1 MGVLILNILKIA
13 GLILLF
19 LILFLLLV
27 LFLILFVPIR
37 YRIRAQRDAQTAQEI
52 PVDAKIK
59 VTWLLHAVSAA
70 FHYPTEAYLRVKVL
84 GITIFRSDRKKEDKK
99 KKTKKKTPEKEAA
112 ASVQKPE
119 EKSAE
124 ETIRKEEEKP
134 PKASDTSG
142 EEKKIDLN
150 PEQASGEAPKE
161 EEKRTIAGFFSSL
174 FRILRNIKYTIL
186 KIYDKIKHIVRNI
199 RYYLAV
205 IKSETFQRAYK
216 VCSTQ
221 IVRLLKG
228 ILPKKL
234 EGTLRIGTGDPAGT
248 GQVMAVYGILY
259 PLLGDNIAITPDFEE
274 QVIEGRLNIKGKITV
289 FCILKTAWIIYFNK
303 DLRRVIK
310 LFKREAA

>member
-37 YRIRAQRDAQTAQEI
+37 YRIRAQRDARTAQEI

-70 FHYPTEAYLRVKVL
+70 FHYPAEAYLRVKVL
-84 GITIFRSDRKKEDKK
+84 GITIFRSDQKKEEKK
-99 KKTKKKTPEKEAA
+99 KETKKKTPEKEAA

-119 EKSAE
+119 EK
-124 ETIRKEEEKP
+124 
-134 PKASDTSG
+134 
-142 EEKKIDLN
+142 
-150 PEQASGEAPKE
+150 
-161 EEKRTIAGFFSSL
+161 RTIAGFFGSL

-234 EGTLRIGTGDPAGT
+234 EGTLRIGTGDPAST

-303 DLRRVIK
+303 DLRRVMK

>member
-37 YRIRAQRDAQTAQEI
+37 YRIRAQRDARTAQEI

-70 FHYPTEAYLRVKVL
+70 FHYPAEAYLRVKVL
-84 GITIFRSDRKKEDKK
+84 GITIFRSDQKKEDKK
-99 KKTKKKTPEKEAA
+99 KETKKKTPEKEAA

-134 PKASDTSG
+134 PKAADTSG
-142 EEKKIDLN
+142 DEKKIDLN
-150 PEQASGEAPKE
+150 PEQASGGASK
-161 EEKRTIAGFFSSL
+161 EEKRTIAGFFGSF

-234 EGTLRIGTGDPAGT
+234 EGTLRIGTGDPAST

-274 QVIEGRLNIKGKITV
+274 PVIEGRLNIKGKITV

-303 DLRRVIK
+303 DSRRVMK

>member
-84 GITIFRSDRKKEDKK
+84 GITIFRSDRKK
-99 KKTKKKTPEKEAA
+99 KEAA

-150 PEQASGEAPKE
+150 PEQASGEAPK

-234 EGTLRIGTGDPAGT
+234 EGTLRIGTGDPAST

>member
-37 YRIRAQRDAQTAQEI
+37 YRIRAQRDARTAQEI

-70 FHYPTEAYLRVKVL
+70 FHYPAEAYLLVKVL
-84 GITIFRSDRKKEDKK
+84 GITIFRSDQKKEDKK
-99 KKTKKKTPEKEAA
+99 KETKKKTPEKEAA

-134 PKASDTSG
+134 PKAADTSG

-150 PEQASGEAPKE
+150 PEQASGGASK
-161 EEKRTIAGFFSSL
+161 EEKRTIAGFFGSL

-221 IVRLLKG
+221 IVRLLKE

-234 EGTLRIGTGDPAGT
+234 EGTLRIGTGDPAST

-303 DLRRVIK
+303 DLRRVMK

>member
-37 YRIRAQRDAQTAQEI
+37 YRIRAQRDARTAQEI

-70 FHYPTEAYLRVKVL
+70 FHYPAEAYLRVKVL
-84 GITIFRSDRKKEDKK
+84 GITIFRSDQKKEDKK
-99 KKTKKKTPEKEAA
+99 KETKKKTPEKEAA

-134 PKASDTSG
+134 PKAADTSG

-150 PEQASGEAPKE
+150 PEQASGGASK
-161 EEKRTIAGFFSSL
+161 EEKRTIAGFFGSL

-234 EGTLRIGTGDPAGT
+234 EGTLRIGIGDPAST

-303 DLRRVIK
+303 DLRRVMK

>member
-1 MGVLILNILKIA
+1 M
-13 GLILLF
+13 
-19 LILFLLLV
+19 
-27 LFLILFVPIR
+27 
-37 YRIRAQRDAQTAQEI
+37 
-52 PVDAKIK
+52 
-59 VTWLLHAVSAA
+59 
-70 FHYPTEAYLRVKVL
+70 
-84 GITIFRSDRKKEDKK
+84 
-99 KKTKKKTPEKEAA
+99 
-112 ASVQKPE
+112 QKPE

-134 PKASDTSG
+134 PKAADTSG

-150 PEQASGEAPKE
+150 PEQASGGASK
-161 EEKRTIAGFFSSL
+161 EEKRTIAGFFGSL

-234 EGTLRIGTGDPAGT
+234 EGTLRIGTGDPAST

-303 DLRRVIK
+303 DLRRVMK

>member
-1 MGVLILNILKIA
+1 M
-13 GLILLF
+13 
-19 LILFLLLV
+19 
-27 LFLILFVPIR
+27 
-37 YRIRAQRDAQTAQEI
+37 
-52 PVDAKIK
+52 
-59 VTWLLHAVSAA
+59 HAVSAA
-70 FHYPTEAYLRVKVL
+70 FHYPAEAYLRVKVL
-84 GITIFRSDRKKEDKK
+84 GITIFRSDQKKEDKK
-99 KKTKKKTPEKEAA
+99 KETKKKTPEKEAA

-134 PKASDTSG
+134 PKAADTSG
-142 EEKKIDLN
+142 DEKKIDVN
-150 PEQASGEAPKE
+150 PEQASGGASK
-161 EEKRTIAGFFSSL
+161 EEKRTIAGFFGSL

-234 EGTLRIGTGDPAGT
+234 EGTLRIGTGDPAST

-274 QVIEGRLNIKGKITV
+274 PVIEGRLNIKGKITV

-303 DLRRVIK
+303 DLRRVMK

>member
-37 YRIRAQRDAQTAQEI
+37 YRIRAQRDARTVQEI

-70 FHYPTEAYLRVKVL
+70 FHYPAEAYLRVKVL
-84 GITIFRSDRKKEDKK
+84 GITIFRSDQKKEDKK
-99 KKTKKKTPEKEAA
+99 KETKKKTPEKEAA

-124 ETIRKEEEKP
+124 ETIRKEEEKT
-134 PKASDTSG
+134 PKAADTSG

-150 PEQASGEAPKE
+150 PEQASGGASK
-161 EEKRTIAGFFSSL
+161 EEKRTIAGFFGSL

-234 EGTLRIGTGDPAGT
+234 EGTLRIGTGDPAST

-274 QVIEGRLNIKGKITV
+274 PVIEGRLNIKGKITV

-303 DLRRVIK
+303 DLRRVMK

>member
-84 GITIFRSDRKKEDKK
+84 GITIFRSDQKKEDKK
-99 KKTKKKTPEKEAA
+99 KEKEKKTPETEAA

-134 PKASDTSG
+134 PKAADVSR
-142 EEKKIDLN
+142 EKEKIGSA
-150 PEQASGEAPKE
+150 PEQTSEEAPKE
-161 EEKRTIAGFFSSL
+161 EKKTIAGFFSSL

-216 VCSTQ
+216 VCGTQ

-234 EGTLRIGTGDPAGT
+234 EGTLRIGTGDPAGI

>member
-37 YRIRAQRDAQTAQEI
+37 YRIRAQRDARTAQEI

-70 FHYPTEAYLRVKVL
+70 FHYPAEAYLRVKVL
-84 GITIFRSDRKKEDKK
+84 GITIFRSDQKKEDKK
-99 KKTKKKTPEKEAA
+99 KETKKKTPEKEAA
-112 ASVQKPE
+112 ASGQKPE

-134 PKASDTSG
+134 PKAADTSG
-142 EEKKIDLN
+142 DEKKIDLN
-150 PEQASGEAPKE
+150 PEQASGGASK
-161 EEKRTIAGFFSSL
+161 EEKRTIAGFFGSL

-234 EGTLRIGTGDPAGT
+234 EGTLRIGTGDPAST

-274 QVIEGRLNIKGKITV
+274 PVIEGRLNIKGKITV

-303 DLRRVIK
+303 DLRRVMK

>member
-27 LFLILFVPIR
+27 LLLILFVPIR

-84 GITIFRSDRKKEDKK
+84 GITIFRSDQKKENKNKEKK
-99 KKTKKKTPEKEAA
+99 KKMPAKEAA

-119 EKSAE
+119 AKSTE

-134 PKASDTSG
+134 PKAADTSG

-161 EEKRTIAGFFSSL
+161 EKRTITGFFRSL
-174 FRILRNIKYTIL
+174 FQILRNIKYTIL

-234 EGTLRIGTGDPAGT
+234 EGTLRIGTGDPAST

>member
-1 MGVLILNILKIA
+1 MGLLILNILKIA

-37 YRIRAQRDAQTAQEI
+37 YQIRAQRDAQTAQEL
-52 PVDAKIK
+52 PVDVRVK

-70 FHYPTEAYLRVKVL
+70 FHYPTEAYLRVKVF
-84 GITIFRSDRKKEDKK
+84 GITILRSDRKKEDKK
-99 KKTKKKTPEKEAA
+99 NTPKRETA
-112 ASVQKPE
+112 ASGQKPE

-124 ETIRKEEEKP
+124 QTIRKEEEKP

-142 EEKKIDLN
+142 EEKKTDSN

-161 EEKRTIAGFFSSL
+161 EKRKAADFFRSL

-199 RYYLAV
+199 RYYLAI
-205 IKSETFQRAYK
+205 IKSEAFQRAYK
-216 VCSTQ
+216 TCSTQ
-221 IVRLLKG
+221 IIRLLKG

-234 EGTLRIGTGDPAGT
+234 EGTFRIGTGDPAST
-248 GQVMAVYGILY
+248 GQVMAAYGILY
-259 PLLGDNIAITPDFEE
+259 PLLGDNIAVTPDFEE
-274 QVIEGRLNIKGKITV
+274 QVIEGRLNVKGKITV

>member
-19 LILFLLLV
+19 LILFFLLV

-37 YRIRAQRDAQTAQEI
+37 YRIRAQRDARTAQEI

-70 FHYPTEAYLRVKVL
+70 FHYPAEAYLRVKVL
-84 GITIFRSDRKKEDKK
+84 GITSFRSDQKKEDKK
-99 KKTKKKTPEKEAA
+99 KETKKKTPEKEAA

-134 PKASDTSG
+134 PKAADTSG
-142 EEKKIDLN
+142 DEKKIDLN
-150 PEQASGEAPKE
+150 PEQASGGASK
-161 EEKRTIAGFFSSL
+161 EEKRTIAGFFGSL

-234 EGTLRIGTGDPAGT
+234 EGTLRIGTGDPAST

-274 QVIEGRLNIKGKITV
+274 PVIEGRLNIKGKITV

-303 DLRRVIK
+303 DLRRVMK

>member
-37 YRIRAQRDAQTAQEI
+37 YRIRAQRDARTAQEI

-70 FHYPTEAYLRVKVL
+70 FHYPAEAYLRVKVL
-84 GITIFRSDRKKEDKK
+84 GITIFRSDQKKEDKK
-99 KKTKKKTPEKEAA
+99 KEMKKKTPEKEAA

-134 PKASDTSG
+134 PKAADTSG
-142 EEKKIDLN
+142 DEKKIDLN
-150 PEQASGEAPKE
+150 PEQTSGGASK
-161 EEKRTIAGFFSSL
+161 EEKRTIAGFFGSL

-234 EGTLRIGTGDPAGT
+234 EGTLRIGTGDPAST

-274 QVIEGRLNIKGKITV
+274 PVIEGRLNIKGKITV

-303 DLRRVIK
+303 DLRRVMK

>member
-1 MGVLILNILKIA
+1 M
-13 GLILLF
+13 
-19 LILFLLLV
+19 
-27 LFLILFVPIR
+27 
-37 YRIRAQRDAQTAQEI
+37 
-52 PVDAKIK
+52 
-59 VTWLLHAVSAA
+59 
-70 FHYPTEAYLRVKVL
+70 
-84 GITIFRSDRKKEDKK
+84 
-99 KKTKKKTPEKEAA
+99 
-112 ASVQKPE
+112 QKPE

-134 PKASDTSG
+134 PKAADTSG
-142 EEKKIDLN
+142 DEKKIDLN
-150 PEQASGEAPKE
+150 PEQASGEASK
-161 EEKRTIAGFFSSL
+161 EEKRTIAGFFGSL

-234 EGTLRIGTGDPAGT
+234 EGTLRIGTGDPAST

-303 DLRRVIK
+303 DLRRVMK

>member
-37 YRIRAQRDAQTAQEI
+37 YRIRAQRDARTAQEI

-70 FHYPTEAYLRVKVL
+70 FHYPAEAYLRVKVL
-84 GITIFRSDRKKEDKK
+84 GITIFRSDQKKEDKK
-99 KKTKKKTPEKEAA
+99 KEMKKKTPEKEAA

-134 PKASDTSG
+134 PKAADTSG
-142 EEKKIDLN
+142 DEKKIDLN
-150 PEQASGEAPKE
+150 PEQASGGASK
-161 EEKRTIAGFFSSL
+161 EEKRTIAGFFGSL

-234 EGTLRIGTGDPAGT
+234 EGTLRIGTGDPAST

-274 QVIEGRLNIKGKITV
+274 PVIEGRLNIKGKITV

-303 DLRRVIK
+303 DLRRVMK

>member
-37 YRIRAQRDAQTAQEI
+37 YRIRAQRDARTAQEI

-70 FHYPTEAYLRVKVL
+70 FHYPAEAYLRVKVL
-84 GITIFRSDRKKEDKK
+84 GITIFRSDQKKEDKK
-99 KKTKKKTPEKEAA
+99 KETKKKTPEKEAA

-134 PKASDTSG
+134 PKAADTSG
-142 EEKKIDLN
+142 DEKKIDLN
-150 PEQASGEAPKE
+150 PEQASGGASK
-161 EEKRTIAGFFSSL
+161 EEKRTIAGFFGSL
-174 FRILRNIKYTIL
+174 FRILRNIKNTIL

-234 EGTLRIGTGDPAGT
+234 EGTLRIGTGDPAST

-274 QVIEGRLNIKGKITV
+274 PVIEGRLNIKGKITV

-303 DLRRVIK
+303 DLRRVMK

>member
-37 YRIRAQRDAQTAQEI
+37 YRIRAQRDARTAQEI

-70 FHYPTEAYLRVKVL
+70 FHYPAEAYLLVKVL
-84 GITIFRSDRKKEDKK
+84 GITIFRSDQKKEGKK
-99 KKTKKKTPEKEAA
+99 KETKKKTPEKEAA

-134 PKASDTSG
+134 PKAADTSG

-150 PEQASGEAPKE
+150 PEQASGGASK
-161 EEKRTIAGFFSSL
+161 EEKRTIAGFFGSL

-234 EGTLRIGTGDPAGT
+234 EGTLRIGTGDPAST

-303 DLRRVIK
+303 DLRRVMK